1 MGNRVSDL
9 VKCSLAVVALAGCS
23 HEPAPTAS
31 GPAAAPIRLDRDPVA
46 DSTPPVA
53 TAPVAPPAPID
64 PCPRPPPAPT
74 GGAPPVPAPNK
85 IDLGAT
91 PDNVRAILE
100 EHHAHNPCVTELHD
114 LGTTHQ
120 GRPILALA
128 IGRGGAGDRKK
139 PAVLLNGAHHGN
151 EPLSATFVLDAI
163 RHLLS
168 RQGRDAQVDRWLDE
182 FTIWCV
188 PMVNPDGL
196 NQFRVTRRSGRKNG
210 RDNDGDGKHEPDE
223 GVDLN
228 RNYPFRWGALR
239 EGGSSSRMT
248 QRSYRGPSAAS
259 EPETR
264 AMIRLAESER
274 FVAAISY
281 HVGTAVVIAP
291 YTIDHLVNPTPNE
304 AWTVAAELARQMP
317 PHPDVPKSQPFQLIR
332 KLYSVDGTDQDW
344 HRAMHGT
351 VALLIEGAGRAVAA
365 SELRA
370 DAVTSIRSSWMFLL
384 DRYLG
389 GPSIEGRITD
399 TEGRPI
405 VAEVQFAEIRM
416 AQGESWT
423 SRCRD
428 GLYARYLSAPGRY
441 TVIVKAEGAAPVER
455 VVEVGASRVRVDF
468 EIAGATKAHTA
479 CPSIKPPG

>member
-1 MGNRVSDL
+1 MGKLLPDL
-9 VKCSLAVVALAGCS
+9 VKCALAMIAIAGCAP
-23 HEPAPTAS
+23 EPAPTTSGAAVGLLGPEGNPDG
-31 GPAAAPIRLDRDPVA
+31 GPAPIALLPG
-46 DSTPPVA
+46 
-53 TAPVAPPAPID
+53 APPAPID
-64 PCPRPPPAPT
+64 PCSRLPPAPT
-74 GGAPPVPAPNK
+74 GSAPPVPAPNT

-100 EHHAHNPCVTELHD
+100 EYHAHNPCVTELHD

-128 IGRGGAGDRKK
+128 IGRGAGDRKK
-139 PAVLLNGAHHGN
+139 PAALLNGAHHGN

-168 RQGRDAQVDRWLDE
+168 RQGQDAQVDRWLDE

-196 NQFRVTRRSGRKNG
+196 NHFRVTKRSGRKNG

-259 EPETR
+259 EPETQ

-291 YTIDHLVNPTPNE
+291 YTIDHVVNPTPNE

-370 DAVTSIRSSWMFLL
+370 GAVTSIRSTWMYLL
-384 DRYLG
+384 DRYLD
-389 GPSIEGRITD
+389 GPAIEGRITD
-399 TEGRPI
+399 TEGRPV

-428 GLYARYLSAPGRY
+428 GLYSRYLSAPGRY

-455 VVEVGASRVRVDF
+455 VVEVGAGRVRVDF
-468 EIAGATKAHTA
+468 EIAGATKGPAA
-479 CPSIKPPG
+479 CPSITPPR